1 MRLEGRPATPPPLWC
16 TQWLAGEETE
26 VGMRFVR
33 FTRGGKVSYGLWE
46 GEGIRGVR
54 GDPMDSWEPTEE
66 VVPQEGAR
74 LLAPCMPSKVV
85 ALGLNYKDHAEE
97 TKMAIPGEP
106 LLFLKPSTSV
116 IGPGEPIVIPPM
128 SKRVDYEAELAVVIR
143 RAAKD
148 ISPEEADAFIWGYT
162 CLNDVTAR
170 DLQGRDGQW
179 TRAKGFD
186 TFCPIGPWVVT
197 GLDPSSLTIEGIL
210 NGEVRQRSS
219 TSQLVFSVPEI
230 VSFVSRIM
238 TLLPGD
244 VIATGTPS
252 GIGPLKRGDVFQV
265 RIQGIGV
272 LENPVA

>member
-1 MRLEGRPATPPPLWC
+1 MGT
-16 TQWLAGEETE
+16 
-26 VGMRFVR
+26 
-33 FTRGGKVSYGLWE
+33 
-46 GEGIRGVR
+46 
-54 GDPMDSWEPTEE
+54 WEPTGE
-66 VVPQEGAR
+66 VVPPGDAR

-85 ALGLNYKDHAEE
+85 ALGLNYRDHAEE
-97 TKMAIPGEP
+97 TRMPIPHEP

-128 SKRVDYEAELAVVIR
+128 SERVDYEAELAVVIK

-148 ISPEEADAFIWGYT
+148 VSREEADAFVWGYT

-170 DLQGRDGQW
+170 DLQGKDGQW

-186 TFCPIGPWVVT
+186 TFCPIGPCVVT
-197 GLDPSSLTIEGIL
+197 GLDPSSLTIEGVL
-210 NGEVRQRSS
+210 NGEVRQRSC

-252 GIGPLKRGDVFQV
+252 GIGPLRRGDVFQV